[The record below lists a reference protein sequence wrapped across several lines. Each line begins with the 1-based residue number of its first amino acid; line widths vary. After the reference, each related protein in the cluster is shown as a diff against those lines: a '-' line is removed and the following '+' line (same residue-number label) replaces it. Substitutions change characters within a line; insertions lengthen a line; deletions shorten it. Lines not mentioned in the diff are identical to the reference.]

1 MVELVDTL
9 GLGSSLFRLGVQV
22 PFLVMPT
29 LNQLIK
35 GSREIKKKKVKS
47 PSLGGCPQRRGVC
60 LKLFVRTPKKPN
72 SARRKVSRVRLTNQ
86 NKLTAYIPGQVHRLQ
101 EHSHV
106 LVRGGRIP
114 DLPGV
119 KYRLIRNKLD
129 LDSLAGRV
137 TARSKYGTK
146 QTKKTW

>member
-1 MVELVDTL
+1 
-9 GLGSSLFRLGVQV
+9 
-22 PFLVMPT
+22 MPT
-29 LNQLIK
+29 LNQLIS

-72 SARRKVSRVRLTNQ
+72 SARRKVSRIRLTNQ
-86 NKLTAYIPGQVHRLQ
+86 NRLTAYIPGQIHRLQ